1 MISTRNLTDLPDI
14 QGFRRLTRSL
24 ATLDAIMS
32 PEWESRYYSFDSH
45 WGDGQL
51 MASMRNGS
59 GDHWFALIA
68 AAGIALHGLAHESA
82 MFRHGSPLP
91 GIFDALPSEFRD
103 DFLREPAFDTANS
116 SCFIWRRSTDDR
128 GSRGAVHFPPGDDPD
143 GSQEL
148 LSILDGSPQRYAT
161 FSAEYYELVIDV
173 ADVEAI
179 YRHETLT
186 DALARRLNPD
196 VDLESLAADIAEIGY
211 PDRD

>member
-14 QGFRRLTRSL
+14 RGFRRLTRSL

-32 PEWESRYYSFDSH
+32 LEWEARYYSFDSH
-45 WGDGQL
+45 WGDGQM

-68 AAGIALHGLAHESA
+68 AAGVALHGLAHESA
-82 MFRHGSPLP
+82 MFRAGAPLP
-91 GIFDALPSEFRD
+91 GIFDTLPSEFRN

-116 SCFIWRRSTDDR
+116 SFCIWRRSMDDR
-128 GSRGAVHFPPGDDPD
+128 WSTGAVRFPPGDDPD
-143 GSQEL
+143 GSEEL
-148 LSILDGSPQRYAT
+148 LSILDGHPRRYAT
-161 FSAEYYELVIDV
+161 FSAEYYERVIDV
-173 ADVEAI
+173 ADVAAI
-179 YRHETLT
+179 YRHEPLT

-196 VDLESLAADIAEIGY
+196 VELESLAADLAEIGY